1 MPLGHEEEG
10 EDSRRPKGGLLGGGA
25 VVGWGSK
32 TRRKGRAMLTVR
44 RARIDEFDAVLDF
57 YTQMIDQMQG
67 TDFDVRWR
75 HGEHPSPAFLRESL
89 EAGQVIIG
97 LLGEGEAVKS
107 AGCEGAAGKAAK
119 GAEREDAA
127 SEAAMSGA
135 GVSSAA
141 AVDGKGAV
149 IASAMVVNHE
159 GAPGYAAVPW
169 GVDAAPEQVGVLHV
183 VATLPAYHGRGFARQ
198 LLHGGIEIAR
208 GDGLVALRLDTFPHN
223 IRGRGLYE
231 SCGFTDHG
239 LWTVHY
245 PALGDIQVAMYE
257 LLL

>member
-1 MPLGHEEEG
+1 
-10 EDSRRPKGGLLGGGA
+10 
-25 VVGWGSK
+25 
-32 TRRKGRAMLTVR
+32 MLTVR

-97 LLGEGEAVKS
+97 LLGEGEDVKS
-107 AGCEGAAGKAAK
+107 AGCEV
-119 GAEREDAA
+119 AA
-127 SEAAMSGA
+127 SEAATSGA
-135 GVSSAA
+135 GVSPAG
-141 AVDGKGAV
+141 AVDGEGAV

-159 GAPGYAAVPW
+159 GAPGYAAVSW
-169 GVDAAPEQVGVLHV
+169 DVDAAPEQVGVLHV

-198 LLHGGIEIAR
+198 LLRGGIEIAR

-223 IRGRGLYE
+223 IRGRGLYK

-245 PALGDIQVAMYE
+245 PALGDIQVVMYE